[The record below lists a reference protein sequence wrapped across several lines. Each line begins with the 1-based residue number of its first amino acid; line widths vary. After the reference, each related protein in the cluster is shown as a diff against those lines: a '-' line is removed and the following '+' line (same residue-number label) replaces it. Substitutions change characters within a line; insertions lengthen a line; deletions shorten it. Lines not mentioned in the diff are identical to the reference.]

1 MTMRLIAATLLAV
14 LLVAEPAAAKKNDDM
29 PPGTVSRIQDERIK
43 ESSGLAASSR
53 HSDLAYTV
61 NDRGNDPALY
71 AVQIS
76 TGQVVG
82 VTDISNLGFEDTESI
97 AVDDEGTVWIGDLGD
112 NDHQRDNIS
121 IVSFPEPGPGNHE
134 LASAE
139 QYRVKLPDGPFDVE
153 GMLVHPRDGRVFLV
167 SKNRE
172 GLGKIYRLP
181 ELTPGATATAEDLD
195 VAAPQMVTDA
205 TFTHD
210 GRRAL
215 LRTEDDVWVYDTT
228 SWQPVT
234 RVETPKL
241 QQGESITVE
250 LGDQTMLL
258 GSEGKNSPLIRLPLP
273 DREAGSGPI
282 PLEESSSHG
291 PDTSLAT
298 IGIAVAGVMV
308 LVGIGLQRR
317 LRADSGGRTA

>member
-1 MTMRLIAATLLAV
+1 MTMRLILLTLFAV
-14 LLVAEPAAAKKNDDM
+14 LLVAEPASAKKNDRNPEGM
-29 PPGTVSRIQDERIK
+29 VSQIQDDRIR

-82 VTDISNLGFEDTESI
+82 VTNLSSLGFEDTESI
-97 AVDDEGTVWIGDLGD
+97 AVDDEGTVWVGDLGD

-181 ELTPGATATAEDLD
+181 ELAPGTTATAEDLD

-210 GRRAL
+210 GRQAL
-215 LRTEDDVWVYDTT
+215 LRTEDDVWVYDST

-234 RVETPKL
+234 RVDTPKL

-250 LGDQTMLL
+250 QGDRTMLL
-258 GSEGKNSPLIRLPLP
+258 GSEGKNSPLVRIPMP

-282 PLEESSSHG
+282 QLDGSSSTG

-298 IGIAVAGVMV
+298 IGLAVAGAMV
-308 LVGIGLQRR
+308 LAGVGLQLR
-317 LRADSGGRTA
+317 LRAGSGGRTA